1 MAPDAAVRAPWRWIA
16 AIALAFAALVVPA
29 ILADGG
35 GSSQANDMMDYHSIE
50 VRRLEAGWPAPD
62 LRASFTT
69 TTPGFHL
76 ALAGLAKAGLGPLG
90 LRLAAAI
97 AGLGAWLVVWR
108 VAGAW
113 VGWGR
118 AALLSAPLA
127 LSPYLLG
134 SAVWITT
141 DAAALALACAT
152 MGVALTG
159 AIAARR
165 GVLAGVMG
173 AGTVLV
179 RQIMLW
185 ASVPAALQAW
195 ARPGHSLLGR
205 MGVCAV
211 VLLPPVACVA
221 AFFMLWGGS
230 MPPRF
235 QPFHQATWNP
245 AAFTLA
251 MALAGAFGVFLLPW
265 VWSAL
270 DRPGRLG
277 ALVLAV
283 ALAAVA
289 ALPRSDYRK
298 VLPPDEQRVGTRT
311 EKTWGT
317 PAPDVVK
324 GAGEVGRWGGPL
336 WDAAKAAPAV
346 QGRST
351 LLVGLSLVG
360 GFVLAGAWMV
370 ADRAGRGRPAAL
382 LLAAMA
388 AMVLAQCLNAQ
399 TFERYFDPWALLT
412 LGWLSAMGASRSRTP
427 ILTAGV
433 TALALL
439 QLAMSAAFVLRP
451 AFTGPALG
459 AW

>member
-1 MAPDAAVRAPWRWIA
+1 MTQAPTTRAPWRWVIGI
-16 AIALAFAALVVPA
+16 AIAFVALVVPA

-35 GSSQANDMMDYHSIE
+35 GSSQANDMMDYHAIE
-50 VRRLEAGWPAPD
+50 VRRLEAGWPSPD

-76 ALAGLAKAGLGPLG
+76 VLAALAKAGMGPMA
-90 LRLAAAI
+90 LRLAAALS
-97 AGLGAWLVVWR
+97 GLAAWLVVWR
-108 VAGAW
+108 VAGSWA
-113 VGWGR
+113 GWAR
-118 AALLSAPLA
+118 AALLAAPLA

-134 SAVWITT
+134 STVWITT

-152 MGVALTG
+152 MGVALVAVPG
-159 AIAARR
+159 RAF
-165 GVLAGVMG
+165 VAGLLG

-185 ASVPAALQAW
+185 ASVPAALAALGDGRASW
-195 ARPGHSLLGR
+195 PRRLLG
-205 MGVCAV
+205 GAV
-211 VLLPPVACVA
+211 VLVPPVACVA
-221 AFFMLWGGS
+221 AFFALWGGS

-245 AAFTLA
+245 AAITLA
-251 MALAGAFGVFLLPW
+251 LALAGAFGVFLLPW
-265 VWSAL
+265 IWSAL
-270 DRPGRLG
+270 DAPGRRG

-283 ALAAVA
+283 ALAALA
-289 ALPRSDYRK
+289 AVPRSDYRK

-336 WDAAKAAPAV
+336 WDACKAAPVV
-346 QGRST
+346 QGRSA

-360 GFVLAGAWMV
+360 GFVLAGAWLL
-370 ADRAGRGRPAAL
+370 ADRAGRGRPAGL
-382 LLAAMA
+382 LLAALG

-399 TFERYFDPWALLT
+399 TFQRYFDPWVLLALA
-412 LGWLSAMGASRSRTP
+412 WLAAMGAGTRPSP
-427 ILTAGV
+427 WLTRGV
-433 TALALL
+433 VALALL
-439 QLAMSAAFVLRP
+439 QLAMSVGFVLKP
-451 AFTGPALG
+451 AFTGPPLG